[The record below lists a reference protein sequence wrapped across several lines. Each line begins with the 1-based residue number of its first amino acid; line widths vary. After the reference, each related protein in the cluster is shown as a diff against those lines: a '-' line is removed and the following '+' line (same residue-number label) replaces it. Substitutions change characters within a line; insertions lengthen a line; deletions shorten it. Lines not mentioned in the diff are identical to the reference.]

1 LLREEAFDVLA
12 LKPGSTA
19 AEIKETYRD
28 LVKVWHPDR
37 FTNDRR
43 LREKA
48 ELQLK
53 LINEAYRLLQSEP
66 GTGGKYTRRSESAP
80 GRSSRYT
87 PSSSSVSGP
96 VYSSSPG
103 SQSSYSSNGGGKHS
117 GWVYGGLGILL
128 ILLASH
134 FVIAHYSKQRTES
147 APSAGQHTEMKT
159 SVQQAQDVRPLDTNG
174 AGPPHQGAGRTKDSG
189 LGGIRMWSI
198 SAADTDR
205 LAMLCSRQKEL
216 WGPVAFQSCLKA
228 QLEMIKSPARKPDLS
243 ALSVAE
249 RESIESACL
258 ERRRLRGQAGYNRC
272 EAEQVARLATEPARP
287 DLSTLKDADRH
298 SIESACANT
307 KNRQGPVAYDRCL
320 ERFMKALA
328 QAN

>member
-1 LLREEAFDVLA
+1 
-12 LKPGSTA
+12 
-19 AEIKETYRD
+19 
-28 LVKVWHPDR
+28 
-37 FTNDRR
+37 
-43 LREKA
+43 
-48 ELQLK
+48 
-53 LINEAYRLLQSEP
+53 
-66 GTGGKYTRRSESAP
+66 
-80 GRSSRYT
+80 
-87 PSSSSVSGP
+87 
-96 VYSSSPG
+96 
-103 SQSSYSSNGGGKHS
+103 
-117 GWVYGGLGILL
+117 
-128 ILLASH
+128 
-134 FVIAHYSKQRTES
+134 
-147 APSAGQHTEMKT
+147 MKT
-159 SVQQAQDVRPLDTNG
+159 SVQQAQDVHPLDTNG

-198 SAADTDR
+198 SAADTNR

-258 ERRRLRGQAGYNRC
+258 DRRRLRGQAGYNRC

-307 KNRQGPVAYDRCL
+307 RNKQGPAAYDRCL